1 MSQGSTIASKG
12 GIVSGPNT
20 NKIGCNSNS
29 TEMWTI
35 LKIKSGAS
43 KKGYEDINS
52 LELKPVGVY
61 HGIVLG
67 DVMNQSGEVKNK
79 LMSVE

>member
-35 LKIKSGAS
+35 LTHAPNG
-43 KKGYEDINS
+43 GINS
-52 LELKPVGVY
+52 IESAGR
-61 HGIVLG
+61 
-67 DVMNQSGEVKNK
+67 GEGCDATPRTH
-79 LMSVE
+79 

>member
-1 MSQGSTIASKG
+1 
-12 GIVSGPNT
+12 
-20 NKIGCNSNS
+20 
-29 TEMWTI
+29 MWTI

-52 LELKPVGVY
+52 LELKPVGVC
-61 HGIVLG
+61 HGSVLG

>member
-1 MSQGSTIASKG
+1 
-12 GIVSGPNT
+12 VLGP
-20 NKIGCNSNS
+20 
-29 TEMWTI
+29 ETI

-67 DVMNQSGEVKNK
+67 DYIPEDNSMIYANWLELK
-79 LMSVE
+79 